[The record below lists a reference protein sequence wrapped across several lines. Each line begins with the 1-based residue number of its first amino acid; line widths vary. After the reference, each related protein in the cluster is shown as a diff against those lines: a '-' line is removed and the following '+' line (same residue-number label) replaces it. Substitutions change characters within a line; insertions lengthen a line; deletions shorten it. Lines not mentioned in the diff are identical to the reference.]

1 MNEKSKS
8 ILKERTST
16 TKEIYRKTY
25 PMESI
30 LENPLEGIEAIGWL
44 RCTKQYVPYLSEW
57 IDGEIG
63 KLLAVVTLSVI
74 ERD

>member
-8 ILKERTST
+8 ISKERTNT

-30 LENPLEGIEAIGWL
+30 LENPLEAVEAIGWL

-57 IDGEIG
+57 IDSEIG
-63 KLLAVVTLSVI
+63 KLMLVI
-74 ERD
+74 AFTVIKEG

>member
-1 MNEKSKS
+1 MNEKNKTV
-8 ILKERTST
+8 LKERTST

-30 LENPLEGIEAIGWL
+30 MENPLEGVEAIGWL
-44 RCTKQYVPYLSEW
+44 KCTKQYIPYLSEW

-63 KLLAVVTLSVI
+63 KLMAVVALSI
-74 ERD
+74 FKED